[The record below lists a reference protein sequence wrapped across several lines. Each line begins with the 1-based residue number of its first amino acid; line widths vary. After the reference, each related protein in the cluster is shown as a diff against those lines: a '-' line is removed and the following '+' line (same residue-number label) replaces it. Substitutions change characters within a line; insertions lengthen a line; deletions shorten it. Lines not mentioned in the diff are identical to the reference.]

1 MIFALGTYCLCT
13 NVVYI
18 NYERGFAVPTV
29 ISKHFSFPF
38 LKGEVNLRVA
48 GAAQLILV
56 GFARC

>member
-1 MIFALGTYCLCT
+1 MW
-13 NVVYI
+13 YI
-18 NYERGFAVPTV
+18 NYERGLAVRTV
-29 ISKHFSFPF
+29 ISKHFPFPF